1 MTKSY
6 EPKKLTPDELAELHA
21 LPDDALATA
30 QEAAAFLRLKY
41 HTLAWYRCNGGGPNY
56 TRIGPKLIRYRIG
69 DLRDYARGQ
78 PMSDGMRRVGAAMLA
93 ARTANVEG

>member
-1 MTKSY
+1 MPNPH
-6 EPKKLTPDELAELHA
+6 EIKKLTPDELTELHA

-30 QEAAAFLRLKY
+30 HEAAAFLRLRY
-41 HTLAWYRCNGGGPNY
+41 NTLAWYRCNSGGPNY
-56 TRIGPKLIRYRIG
+56 TRLGPKMIRYRIG

-93 ARTANVEG
+93 ARTANAEG

>member
-1 MTKSY
+1 MANPY
-6 EPKKLTPDELAELHA
+6 EPKRLTPDELTELHA

-30 QEAAAFLRLKY
+30 QEAAAFLRLRY
-41 HTLAWYRCNGGGPNY
+41 HTLAWYRCHGGGPKY
-56 TRIGPKLIRYRIG
+56 TRLGPKMIRYRIG

-93 ARTANVEG
+93 ARTANAEG